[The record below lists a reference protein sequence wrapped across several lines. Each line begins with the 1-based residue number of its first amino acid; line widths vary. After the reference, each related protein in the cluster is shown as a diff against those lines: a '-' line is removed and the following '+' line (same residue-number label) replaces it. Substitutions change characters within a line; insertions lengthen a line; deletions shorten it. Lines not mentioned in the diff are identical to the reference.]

1 LDIRFCGAMSE
12 IDVLPM
18 YVLFECFFCCGLGQA
33 WHTSPAEYTWY
44 TCTHT
49 VIHSVHYY
57 VCGVAL
63 VASTAVCYTQPGA
76 YDASAPAPEA
86 ELSFWHKRVKDI
98 FVVEA
103 WTVSG
108 VVCQACLWVFDCSAW
123 QCLCMP
129 GFILVRGF
137 WSCGSGVCT
146 ALLAPAWCCR
156 VKTALTASTTDAPAS
171 QVFALT
177 SREAPLAVP
186 CRACLPTGLAL
197 RGCGV

>member
-1 LDIRFCGAMSE
+1 MDIRFCGAMSE

-49 VIHSVHYY
+49 VIHSVHHY

-76 YDASAPAPEA
+76 YAASAPAPEA

-103 WTVSG
+103 GPCLVLSAKLVFGFLTEVPGSAS
-108 VVCQACLWVFDCSAW
+108 ACLGSSLFVASG
-123 QCLCMP
+123 P
-129 GFILVRGF
+129 G
-137 WSCGSGVCT
+137 
-146 ALLAPAWCCR
+146 
-156 VKTALTASTTDAPAS
+156 
-171 QVFALT
+171 
-177 SREAPLAVP
+177 
-186 CRACLPTGLAL
+186 
-197 RGCGV
+197 